1 MSRSFKPEWKL
12 KASKLMSSWP
22 VTIFMT
28 IITVYALF
36 GDDVKLAF
44 FPKSA
49 DETFNLITSIA
60 LGVFIIEITINALT
74 QDDYF
79 NSFYFWLDVISTLS
93 LVTDITWIWNAM
105 IGQDEDYNESSAEQA
120 G

>member
-1 MSRSFKPEWKL
+1 MRPEWKV
-12 KASKLMSSWP
+12 KTNGVMNSWP
-22 VTIFMT
+22 VTILMT
-28 IITVYALF
+28 LITIYALF

-60 LGVFIIEITINALT
+60 LGLFIIEITINALT
-74 QDDYF
+74 QENYF
-79 NSFYFWLDVISTLS
+79 NSFYFWLDVISTIS
-93 LVTDITWIWNAM
+93 LVTDITWAWNAI
-105 IGQDEDYNESSAEQA
+105 IGQEEDYNESSAEQA